1 MGFRRPALL
10 AGLSQLRCLTLNNWG
25 IGKVEGYRR
34 AGELQFHDWD
44 GQPSCHGAQHRGARH
59 CRPEHRG
66 NPMLQPAQDKSEDL
80 H

>member
-34 AGELQFHDWD
+34 AASTGQVRSGPWHHMVIECPELRTFTITSD
-44 GQPSCHGAQHRGARH
+44 GA
-59 CRPEHRG
+59 
-66 NPMLQPAQDKSEDL
+66 EDL